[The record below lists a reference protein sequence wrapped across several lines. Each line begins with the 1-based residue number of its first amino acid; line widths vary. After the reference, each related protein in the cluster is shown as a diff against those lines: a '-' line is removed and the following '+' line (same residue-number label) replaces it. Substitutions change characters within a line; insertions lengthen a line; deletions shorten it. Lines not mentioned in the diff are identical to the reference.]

1 MSNIAMTVADQELIN
16 KAEKLHWT
24 EGDIADGL
32 IDLAQSDEAKKI
44 LRGIRN
50 YLYHKEEF
58 ACGNL

>member
-24 EGDIADGL
+24 EGDIADGF